1 MRHAFLAAALAAAC
15 TTTSPS
21 LGPTPSADPIVAA
34 ERAFAADAA
43 ARGWVAAFRA
53 SVAADGI
60 VLRPDIVSAPAV
72 FAGLEDDAERGLQWW
87 PAFAGVARSGDFG
100 FTTGP
105 AIWGGGTQVR
115 GHYFTI
121 WRRQS
126 DGTWKWIFDGGVDV
140 DDANPIGRQA
150 VVPTLPVAARGAGSA
165 EAAMAQVAEV
175 ERLIQSPADLA
186 AHLAPDVRVNRSGA
200 APAIGRDAA
209 LAVIEEPAQIAYA
222 PLRAEASTA
231 GDLVFTL
238 GEARWT
244 ADGVERRGHYARL
257 WQLRAAGWRI
267 VFDEIL
273 PRRG

>member
-15 TTTSPS
+15 TTTSLP
-21 LGPTPSADPIVAA
+21 LAPTPSADPIVAA

-43 ARGWVAAFRA
+43 ERGWVAAFRA

-72 FAGLEDDAERGLQWW
+72 FAGLEDDGDRGLQWW

-105 AIWGGGTQVR
+105 AVWGGGTQVR

-121 WRRQS
+121 WRRQA

-140 DDANPIGRQA
+140 EDANPIGREA
-150 VVPTLPVAARGAGSA
+150 IVPTLAVAVRGAGSA

-175 ERLIQSPADLA
+175 ERLIQAPADLA
-186 AHLAPDVRVNRSGA
+186 AHLAQDARVNRFGA

-209 LAVIEEPAQIAYA
+209 LVVIGEPAQIAYA

-244 ADGVERRGHYARL
+244 ADGVEYRGHYARL
-257 WQLRAAGWRI
+257 WQLRAEGWRI

-273 PRRG
+273 PRG